1 MASITFDDGTI
12 GQYNYGR
19 PALNQHNL
27 KATFY
32 IVSDALTWGPTNI
45 SATQAKQLI
54 AEGDE
59 IGNHTRDH
67 SNLATLTSA
76 QITAE
81 FSDSQAAI
89 QSQVGVTPTNCAYPY
104 GSHNST
110 VDIIAAQ
117 FFRACRGTSGGTN
130 GSNLS
135 PYNLVNFYVMQKT
148 TAADIRAAAE
158 RAKAEG
164 SWVIFTYH
172 GVDPSGSGAEDV
184 TPANLSAQ
192 LDQLVASGIPVKTV
206 NAALTSLGR

>member
-32 IVSDALTWGPTNI
+32 IVSDALSWGSTNM

-89 QSQVGVTPTNCAYPY
+89 QSQLGVTPTNCAYPY

-110 VDIIAAQ
+110 VETIAAQ
-117 FFRACRGTSGGTN
+117 FFKACRGTSGGTN
-130 GSNLS
+130 GSDLS
-135 PYNLVNFYVMQKT
+135 PYNLVNFYVMQT
-148 TAADIRAAAE
+148 TTPADIRAAVE

-172 GVDPSGSGAEDV
+172 GVDPSGSGSEDV

-192 LDQLVASGIPVKTV
+192 LDQVVASGIPVKTV
-206 NAALTSLGR
+206 NAALMSLGR